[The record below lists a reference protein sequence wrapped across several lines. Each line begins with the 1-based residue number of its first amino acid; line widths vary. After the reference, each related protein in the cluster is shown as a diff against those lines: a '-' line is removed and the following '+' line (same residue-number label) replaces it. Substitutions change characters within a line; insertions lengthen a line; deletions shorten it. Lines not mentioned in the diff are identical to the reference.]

1 MVCYENTT
9 FRACWGDNMQGG
21 RFFIGVALVALVAGG
36 GASARAAGVSS
47 LTQGQAALYLGCVGA
62 ISAPTLSGGQP
73 VTSTTLASQYKSL
86 SQLTS
91 LTVVQ
96 FAVLEDRALR
106 SYGCS
111 LCLGDKP
118 KRWIS
123 DALKQFSG
131 LGSASTF
138 TSAQCL
144 STAAGFTG
152 PLDGTCTCP

>member
-1 MVCYENTT
+1 MH
-9 FRACWGDNMQGG
+9 GG
-21 RFFIGVALVALVAGG
+21 RPFIVVALVFLMAGG
-36 GASARAAGVSS
+36 VAPARAASASS
-47 LTQGQAALYLGCVGA
+47 LTQPQAALYLGCVSA

-73 VTSTTLASQYKSL
+73 VTSTTLTSQYHSL
-86 SQLTS
+86 SQLSS

-96 FAVLEDRALR
+96 FAVLEDHALK

-111 LCLGDKP
+111 LCLGDK
-118 KRWIS
+118 KNRWIG

-131 LGSASTF
+131 LGSVPTF

-152 PLDGTCTCP
+152 PLDGTCTCAL